1 MLKWAA
7 FLQSLLS
14 SPRQLHYRVLKQ
26 KKFLLC
32 WPQFSPIYL
41 HLTPHTSYFVLLIIL
56 SPGPC
61 TGLAHNQISIKDGG
75 QKRLTR
81 NIRTP
86 RKSKSLHLEEFL
98 SPKVWTEIPTLS
110 ARKPNQLFT
119 AGPDSAL
126 FLCQNWRG
134 KEIEAFL
141 FFFFNVPP
149 STLDPNLPQLTLG
162 RQKNL

>member
-1 MLKWAA
+1 MKGNLQGNQKRISSVVFQNKAKAQSWEICMILINVLKWAA

-14 SPRQLHYRVLKQ
+14 SPRQLHYHVLKQ
-26 KKFLLC
+26 KKFLRLC

-41 HLTPHTSYFVLLIIL
+41 HLTPHTSYFVLLIIP

-61 TGLAHNQISIKDGG
+61 TGLAHNQISRKDGR
-75 QKRLTR
+75 QKRLIR

-110 ARKPNQLFT
+110 ACKPNQFFT
-119 AGPDSAL
+119 AGPDAAL
-126 FLCQNWRG
+126 FLCQN
-134 KEIEAFL
+134 
-141 FFFFNVPP
+141 
-149 STLDPNLPQLTLG
+149 
-162 RQKNL
+162 